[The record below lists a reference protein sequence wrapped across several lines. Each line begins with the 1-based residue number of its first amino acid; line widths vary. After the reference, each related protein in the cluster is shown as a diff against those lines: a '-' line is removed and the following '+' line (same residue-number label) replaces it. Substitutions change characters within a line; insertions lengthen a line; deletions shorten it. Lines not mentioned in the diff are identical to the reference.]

1 MHFILHSK
9 YFLSYDHVSL
19 KKGSTRCINRLKK
32 VQIEMSIKEHMST
45 QLINKKTLALAISV
59 ALVPQLQA
67 QEASDDVMMEE
78 IIVTATKREEGIQEI
93 PIAVTAISGD
103 MIAELQIVNVL
114 DIEKT
119 VPGMKVRYVGAD
131 PTIILRGAG
140 TAGTND
146 IAVPM
151 YIDGLYRPRAGQALA
166 SYLDLER
173 IEVLRGPQGTLFGRN
188 TFGGL
193 INLVTVKP
201 DTGLFEFGGAVT
213 LGNYDLRRFEGFVNI
228 PLGDTVA
235 LRITASD
242 TKADPIIKNVYNKDY
257 GMRDEDNTYARAQ
270 LKWVPSDSFDVT
282 FTGTYWKDTSNGN
295 ADYAGVILGVPVNP
309 ETGFTDG
316 IDGVMQPRQG
326 RLPGQEDASRA
337 PAGGRSQAGTYGED
351 PAANIIPDVRKFSSD
366 FKPYRHIKETSF
378 SALANWD
385 MGPVLMRANI
395 GYFDYEEYRLT
406 DSDFSPN
413 PSLWAERNP
422 GVDGQKN
429 GPGYWQQCWGGPSCG
444 LAAGQR
450 VNSQAWQ
457 ADINLHSN
465 YDSALQWTLGYFYYD
480 DSRKGDTS
488 SEFVW
493 GYTDYTAPQNVSWG
507 HWLYQGNGGTKS
519 TAVYGQATYSF
530 NDERTR
536 LTGGLRY
543 STDKRK
549 FYNRYVDF
557 GPQVHGYAS
566 GYYSAHEE
574 DPGSRFDFWPAF
586 VDSTTGATEN
596 SYQTGKDNHTD
607 WKLSLAH
614 DISDNVMVYGTAA
627 TGYIAGAIAGGGST
641 DLTAPNEADSYE
653 IGFKNT
659 LLGGAMTLNI
669 AAYYIKYDGLTT
681 SSFVA
686 QGETIV
692 AVGSVGGS
700 MDSKGLEV
708 EMSWQATDN
717 LFISSGLGWNDS
729 ELKNFSRT
737 VLNRVFRDGGDYEI
751 GSGPVGDSGNSQ
763 VFELSG
769 QTARFSPNWTFY
781 LDAAYTFD
789 MGSAGSLVP
798 GLYFYASDDYKTT
811 NIPYFFT
818 HQDSYATLDL
828 RLTWHQAQGPWAVQ
842 GYVNNVT
849 DKTVQIGSDQ
859 FSEGRAI
866 ADFNRPLTWGVTAR
880 YNF

>member
-1 MHFILHSK
+1 MSSSQHK
-9 YFLSYDHVSL
+9 GTHV
-19 KKGSTRCINRLKK
+19 IPY
-32 VQIEMSIKEHMST
+32 
-45 QLINKKTLALAISV
+45 KTLAFAISA
-59 ALVPQLQA
+59 ALSAQA
-67 QEASDDVMMEE
+67 QAQAVDATDDYVMEE
-78 IIVTATKREEGIQEI
+78 VMVTATKRSADLQDI
-93 PIAVTAISGD
+93 PIAVTAITGE
-103 MIAELQIVNVL
+103 MLTELDIINVL

-131 PTIILRGAG
+131 PTIIIRGAG

-193 INLVTVKP
+193 INLVAVKP
-201 DTGLFEFGGAVT
+201 DLEEFNYGGAMT
-213 LGNYDLRRFEGFVNI
+213 LGNYQLRKFEGFVNI
-228 PLGDTVA
+228 PLGETAA

-242 TKADPIIKNVYNKDY
+242 TKADPIIENVWNKDY

-270 LKWVPSDSFDVT
+270 LKWVPTDNFDVT

-309 ETGFTDG
+309 ATGFTDG
-316 IDGVMQPRQG
+316 IDGIMQPRQG
-326 RLPGQEDASRA
+326 RLPGQEDLSRA
-337 PAGGRSQAGTYGED
+337 PAGGRNQAGVWGED
-351 PAANIIPDVRKFSSD
+351 PAADIIPDVRKFSSD
-366 FKPYRHIKETSF
+366 FKPLREIKETSF
-378 SALANWD
+378 SALVNWD
-385 MGPVLMRANI
+385 LGPVLARANI

-450 VNSQAWQ
+450 VNSKAWQ
-457 ADINLHSN
+457 ADVNLHSN
-465 YDSALQWTLGYFYYD
+465 YDSALQWTLGFFYYD
-480 DSRKGDTS
+480 DSRDGDTS

-519 TAVYGQATYSF
+519 TAIYGQATYSF
-530 NDERTR
+530 NEDKTR

-543 STDKRK
+543 SKDKRK
-549 FYNRYVDF
+549 FYNYYVDF
-557 GPQVHGYAS
+557 GPQVHGWAS
-566 GYYSAHEE
+566 GYYSAHYD
-574 DPGSRFDFWPAF
+574 DPGSRFADWPVF
-586 VDSTTGATEN
+586 VPSTTDATAN
-596 SYQTGKDNHTD
+596 SYQDGKSDHTD
-607 WKLSLAH
+607 WKISLQHDLS
-614 DISDNVMVYGTAA
+614 DSTMIYGTVA
-627 TGYIAGAIAGGGST
+627 TGYIAGSIAGGGST

-653 IGFKNT
+653 VGVKNS
-659 LLGGAMTLNI
+659 LLGGAMRLNV
-669 AAYYIKYDGLTT
+669 AAYYNKYDGLTT

-700 MDSKGLEV
+700 MDAKGVEV
-708 EMSWQATDN
+708 EMSWQATDD
-717 LFISSGLGWNDS
+717 LYISSGVSWNDS
-729 ELKNFSRT
+729 ELKDFSRT
-737 VLNRVFRDGGDYEI
+737 VLNRVFRDGGDFEI
-751 GSGPVGDSGNSQ
+751 GNGPVGDSGNSQ
-763 VFELSG
+763 VYILDG
-769 QTARFSPNWTFY
+769 QTPRFSPSWTFFT
-781 LDAAYTFD
+781 DVAYTFD
-789 MGSAGSLVP
+789 MGSRGRLVP
-798 GLYFYASDDYKTT
+798 GMYFYASEEYKTT
-811 NIPYFFT
+811 NIPYFFSR
-818 HQDSYATLDL
+818 QGAYATLDL
-828 RLTWHQAQGPWAVQ
+828 RMTWHQAQGPLSVRL
-842 GYVNNVT
+842 YVNNVT

-866 ADFNRPLTWGVTAR
+866 ADFNRPLTWGVSAR